1 MPPEWNLDRAE
12 SLVTVTVENDVTL
25 VCSIIGETVAWPAK
39 QKA

>member
-25 VCSIIGETVAWPAK
+25 VCSIIG
-39 QKA
+39 